1 MRFNCPGFMS
11 DFDPGAMFL
20 RILVPVDF
28 SPESRRALG
37 LACVFRQNFGS
48 EIHVF
53 HLTAFGVNDDYI
65 RGLGQPWSEAD
76 IREESK
82 EQLRMFG
89 ESICR
94 GLPCIYH
101 ESIVGDDVVRGI
113 SEAVDKC
120 DATLVILPV
129 VHPGKRLLPSRS
141 EKIARAVKLPVLFLK
156 GVTLTSELAE
166 PTPAKVCDPA

>member
-1 MRFNCPGFMS
+1 MKFNCPGFLS

-28 SPESRRALG
+28 GPESRRALG

-53 HLTAFGVNDDYI
+53 HLTAFGINDDYI

-94 GLPCIYH
+94 GLPCTYH
-101 ESIVGDDVVRGI
+101 EAIVGDDVVQGI
-113 SEAVDKC
+113 AEAADRCK
-120 DATLVILPV
+120 ATLVILPV
-129 VHPGKRLLPSRS
+129 VHPGRRLLLNRS
-141 EKIARAVKLPVLFLK
+141 EKIARAVNAPVLFLK
-156 GVTLTSELAE
+156 DVPVTSTVPEA
-166 PTPAKVCDPA
+166 TPSRACDLD

>member
-1 MRFNCPGFMS
+1 MKFNCPGFLS
-11 DFDPGAMFL
+11 DYDPGAMFL

-37 LACVFRQNFGS
+37 LACVLRQNFGS

-53 HLTAFGVNDDYI
+53 HLTAFGINDEYI

-76 IREESK
+76 IQEESK

-101 ESIVGDDVVRGI
+101 DSIVGDDVVSGI
-113 SEAVDKC
+113 AEAVERFQ
-120 DATLVILPV
+120 ATLVILPV
-129 VHPGKRLLPSRS
+129 VHPGKWILASRS
-141 EKIARAVKLPVLFLK
+141 EKIARAVKVPVLFLK
-156 GVTLTSELAE
+156 GVDTTSDQAQ
-166 PTPAKVCDPA
+166 PTPAKSCEV